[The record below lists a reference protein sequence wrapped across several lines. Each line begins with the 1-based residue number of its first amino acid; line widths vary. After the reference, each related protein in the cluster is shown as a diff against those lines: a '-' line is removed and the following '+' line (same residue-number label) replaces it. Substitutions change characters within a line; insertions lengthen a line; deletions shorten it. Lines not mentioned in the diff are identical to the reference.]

1 MWGPKSEEKKK
12 GKDMVFAASTTA
24 AIGLYVALRLF
35 GRLFFLSLGG
45 LGTPYPR
52 LEIFLQCGE
61 KKERERERA

>member
-1 MWGPKSEEKKK
+1 
-12 GKDMVFAASTTA
+12 MVFAASTTA